1 MKNNLATGGLLAL
14 LLLAPLAGWN
24 GVTATQNAASKDRSL
39 TTVEVGSAAVPG
51 LGALLG
57 GITSLSAWLSA
68 RGAKVEK
75 LTETMKLLQ
84 AMATLIDNL
93 QGPLKQA
100 SEQFKAHGFPPSGK
114 IELRWTGAPP
124 VVVQWGP
131 VSIPTSDRSDK

>member
-84 AMATLIDNL
+84 ALATLIDNL
-93 QGPLKQA
+93 QGPLQQA
-100 SEQFKAHGFPPSGK
+100 SEQFKKNGFPPSGK
-114 IELRWTGAPP
+114 IELQWTGAPP

-131 VSIPTSDRSDK
+131 VQTASDRSDK